1 MQPSVQKNQT
11 LLRSTAFTL
20 IELLVVI
27 AIIAILAAMLLPA
40 LAKAKQKA
48 YAISCLN
55 NTKQL
60 TLGWLMYPL
69 DYNDKLP
76 TGAPVTGQMDW
87 TAKSDNTNVQL
98 LVSVDNDLGT
108 SPLAKYVQ
116 SAKVWKCPAD
126 KVSGPIGERV
136 RSLSLNGAVNG
147 NGVEVGSPSYPA
159 GRTYQSKVNK
169 SSNLRSPSDVFVAV
183 DEHPDS
189 INDSVFMFNPGKLP
203 PLYEWRDLPAS
214 YHNGAAGFSFA
225 DGHSEIHKW
234 LSEITKQPIKRV
246 LKPWGNAL
254 SDPDSPDLAWMNDRM
269 PWY

>member
-1 MQPSVQKNQT
+1 MQLSVKKNHFSR
-11 LLRSTAFTL
+11 LPAFTL

-40 LAKAKQKA
+40 LSKAKQKA
-48 YAISCLN
+48 YGIACLN

-60 TLGWLMYPL
+60 TLGWLLYPL

-76 TGAPVTGQMDW
+76 TDKPVTGNLDW
-87 TAKSDNTNVQL
+87 TASSDNTNTLL
-98 LVSVDNDLGT
+98 LVNVENSKGT

-126 KVSGPIGERV
+126 KVNGPIGERV
-136 RSLSLNGAVNG
+136 RSLSLNGALNG
-147 NGVEVGSPSYPA
+147 SGVQLTSPSYPI
-159 GRTYQSKVNK
+159 GRTYDSKITK
-169 SSNLRSPSDVFVAV
+169 SSQLRSASDVFVAV

-189 INDSVFMFNPGKLP
+189 VNDSVFMFNPGKLP
-203 PLYEWRDLPAS
+203 PLYSWRDLPAS

-234 LSEITKQPIKRV
+234 LSETTKQPIRRV
-246 LKPWGNAL
+246 PLPDEV

-269 PWY
+269 PWHN